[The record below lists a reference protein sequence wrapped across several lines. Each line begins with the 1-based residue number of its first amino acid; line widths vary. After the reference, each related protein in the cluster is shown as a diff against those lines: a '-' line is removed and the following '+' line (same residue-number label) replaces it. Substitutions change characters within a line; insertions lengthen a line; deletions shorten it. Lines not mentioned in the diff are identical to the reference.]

1 MRVLKNPVRP
11 TLERRELKPSLRT
24 ESIGGLDIPRSC
36 VVYTPRPLATAI
48 VHALGDNRAARWLE
62 PCVGGGVFLES
73 LAGLG
78 ISRDRIRALDLDRT
92 VGDFDCR
99 ARTLRGREFFRWSQT
114 TRERFSRIVA
124 NPPYL
129 AINRLPVEIQ
139 AAALEVKI
147 PGAGRVPL
155 GSNCWLAFLCAS
167 LRLLRPGGSLGF
179 LLPAAWQYSDYA
191 APLRRLLPTLF
202 RTVEVHRSQRPLFSN
217 VQEGSIVLL
226 ARDFVGTKALQ
237 GPRGFQQIEYASG
250 EDLVAALQTWRPQRA
265 RARELTPGLNASAKR
280 KSPVRPTQGKLPR
293 RTTARRMPLREIME
307 IRLGGVTGDAAF
319 FLLTEQERKANHLP
333 IAALQPAIS
342 RAHHLESGALTE
354 SGWKALRKAGERV
367 WLFHP
372 TPRQTRKGP
381 VRSYLRL
388 PLSEGGCHREA
399 FKVRSREP
407 WYRTPL
413 PASIDGFMSGM
424 STWGP
429 WVVFREMPRLTATNT
444 LYVIKFLKAE
454 TVDERAA
461 WAMWLLTT
469 KAQRRLRAIGR
480 RYADGLLKFEPGDIG
495 KLVVDQPVKT
505 FGAYRE
511 YKRAVRLLL
520 GGKRRE
526 SREIADQWFCNPK
539 PSYARISHQ
548 ITTNRSVGP
557 LVEVPVAEGG
567 PRQRESTVKSATRAA
582 GRLNWRVLAPVRA
595 RSA

>member
-1 MRVLKNPVRP
+1 M
-11 TLERRELKPSLRT
+11 KPSQRT
-24 ESIGGLDIPRSC
+24 ESIGGFDIPRSC
-36 VVYTPRPLATAI
+36 VVYTPGPLATAI
-48 VHALGDNRAARWLE
+48 ARALGDNRTAQWLE
-62 PCVGGGVFLES
+62 PCVGEGVFLES
-73 LAGLG
+73 LSALG
-78 ISRDRIRALDLDRT
+78 ISKNRIRALDLDRT
-92 VGDFDCR
+92 VGEFDCR

-114 TRERFSRIVA
+114 TRERFSRIIA

-129 AINRLPVEIQ
+129 AINRLPTDIQ
-139 AAALEVKI
+139 AAALSVKI
-147 PGAGRVPL
+147 PGVGRVPL

-167 LRLLRPGGSLGF
+167 LRLLHPGGSLGF

-191 APLRRLLPTLF
+191 APLRRLLPALF

-226 ARDFVGTKALQ
+226 ARDFVGTKTLKD
-237 GPRGFQQIEYASG
+237 PRGFQQIEYVSG
-250 EDLVAALQTWRPQRA
+250 EDLIAALQIWSPKRA
-265 RARELTPGLNASAKR
+265 KAGNATGPNCAAKR
-280 KSPVRPTQGKLPR
+280 KLAARPIQRKLTRQAIAPR
-293 RTTARRMPLREIME
+293 VPLREVME

-319 FLLTEQERKANHLP
+319 FLLTEQERKTNHLP
-333 IAALQPAIS
+333 ITALRPAIS

-354 SGWKALRKAGERV
+354 SGWGALREAGERV

-388 PLSEGGCHREA
+388 RLSDGGCNREA
-399 FKVRSREP
+399 FKVRSRAP

-413 PASIDGFMSGM
+413 PAGIDGFMSGM

-444 LYVIKFLKAE
+444 LYVIKFLKAQ
-454 TVDERAA
+454 TVDEKAA

-495 KLVVDQPVKT
+495 KLVMDQPMKT

-511 YKRAVRLLL
+511 YQRAVRLLL
-520 GGKRRE
+520 AGKKRQ
-526 SREIADQWFCNPK
+526 SREIADRWFSIQK
-539 PSYARISHQ
+539 PSNARSARQISKG
-548 ITTNRSVGP
+548 RSVGP
-557 LVEVPVAEGG
+557 MVEQPAAQIGRG
-567 PRQRESTVKSATRAA
+567 WRRKTVKTEARVSRHP
-582 GRLNWRVLAPVRA
+582 NWRVLTSVSTRTA
-595 RSA
+595 